1 MAIVGYVAVALVV
14 LAILFAIILGIVS
27 GGDVRRYLR
36 IRKM

>member
-1 MAIVGYVAVALVV
+1 MAIVGYVALALVV
-14 LAILFAIILGIVS
+14 LAILVGILLAVMS